1 MKFLV
6 TGGAGFIG
14 SHLCDHLLALGNAVL
29 AVDDLSLGRE
39 ENLAQA
45 LRSGAFRFLKADLLE
60 PQSWRKSAI
69 DFAPDAV
76 FHMAANSDIQSGGQ
90 DPTVDLR
97 KTFQT
102 TMEVLEFC
110 RSTRVNKLAFASTS
124 AVYGEHDEPLSEDMG
139 KLLPISNYGAAK
151 LAAESFISS
160 YVGNYG
166 LQAWIYR
173 FPNVVGERSTHGAMF
188 DFMNRLEQNPRE
200 LRILGDGEQS
210 KPYLYVKDLI
220 DGMWFVFQKAQEAL
234 NIFNLGVESQTR
246 VKEIADIVCEELG
259 LRGVSYQF
267 TGGARGWV
275 GDVPRFKYDL
285 SRVHSLGWT
294 AMTRSSDSLRIAAR
308 AELAERKARSAR

>member
-14 SHLCDHLLALGNAVL
+14 SHLCDHLLSLGHAVL

-39 ENLAQA
+39 VNLAQA
-45 LRSGAFRFLKADLLE
+45 RRSGEFRFVKADLLQPE
-60 PQSWRKSAI
+60 SWRKTVS

-102 TMEVLEFC
+102 TVEVLEFC
-110 RSTRVNKLAFASTS
+110 RLHGVKRLLFASTS
-124 AVYGEHDEPLSEDMG
+124 AVYGEHDEALYEDMG
-139 KLLPISNYGAAK
+139 RLLPISNYGAAK

-160 YVGNYG
+160 YVSNYG

-188 DFMNRLEQNPRE
+188 DFMNRLEQTPRE

-220 DGMWFVFQKAQEAL
+220 DGIWFAFQKAQEPL
-234 NIFNLGVESQTR
+234 NIFNLGVDSETR
-246 VKEIADIVCEELG
+246 VKEIADIVCEEMG
-259 LRGVSYQF
+259 LRDVRYQF
-267 TGGARGWV
+267 TGGTRGWV

-285 SRVHSLGWT
+285 GRIHQLGWRART
-294 AMTRSSDSLRIAAR
+294 VSSDSLRIAAR
-308 AELAERKARSAR
+308 AELEERKARSGR